1 MKTKE
6 FDSVVNRAVQRSLD
20 VLVHKAK
27 EYARG
32 EDRLHNFNRGAQV
45 AGESRERVL
54 KGFMLKH
61 LISVFDIIDDIDA
74 GKIPSREYVDEKI
87 GDSINYLL
95 LLEASL
101 VDRIEKSNNES
112 K

>member
-1 MKTKE
+1 MTTE
-6 FDSVVNRAVQRSLD
+6 QFDNIVERAVERSVN

-27 EYARG
+27 EYAVDG
-32 EDRLHNFNRGAQV
+32 DRMHNFNRGAQIS
-45 AGESRERVL
+45 GETREKVL

-61 LISVFDIIDDIDA
+61 LISVFDIIDDVEK
-74 GKIPSREYVDEKI
+74 GKLHPREYLDEKI

-101 VDRIEKSNNES
+101 VDRLNNV